1 MHRMAFFG
9 SLLRQLR
16 KDAGLTQEELAAA
29 ASLSPRS
36 ISDLERGI
44 NLTPHR
50 ETVRLLADA
59 LSLQGDAR
67 TQFEVAARRRVTYA
81 SMPAA
86 ATRNLPDGGGGGAVI
101 RMLPRDTASFVGRQ
115 PELARLMDVLEA
127 DATRGGVVGIHAID
141 GMAGIGKTT
150 LAVHA
155 AHLLAPR
162 FPDGQIFLRLHG
174 HTPGQAPVDPVDALA
189 ILLATVGVTPQEIPA
204 GVEARAGLWRDR
216 MSGKRAL
223 LVLDDAI
230 NSDHVPAVA
239 ACRCWDFGSGD
250 QPPSTYRIARG
261 HLCRPRYLGAI

>member
-1 MHRMAFFG
+1 MAMHRMALFG

-59 LSLQGDAR
+59 LSLQGADR
-67 TQFEVAARRRVTYA
+67 TQFEVAARRRVTSA

-86 ATRNLPDGGGGGAVI
+86 ARNPPDGGGGVAVI
-101 RMLPRDTASFVGRQ
+101 RTLPRDIASFVGRE
-115 PELARLMDVLEA
+115 PELTRLMDVLESRA
-127 DATRGGVVGIHAID
+127 ARGGVVGIHAID

-189 ILLATVGVTPQEIPA
+189 ILLAAVGVTPRRSPSELRRVP
-204 GVEARAGLWRDR
+204 GCGGTGCP
-216 MSGKRAL
+216 GK
-223 LVLDDAI
+223 
-230 NSDHVPAVA
+230 
-239 ACRCWDFGSGD
+239 G
-250 QPPSTYRIARG
+250 
-261 HLCRPRYLGAI
+261 RYLR